1 MCTYYIYDRDAP
13 HAPLYI
19 HNTPTDSSLS
29 PSHSLS
35 LSLSILH
42 RLLHVSYILRYMGI
56 GQTDRHDQFHVIY
69 MFRIKCRY
77 GFFFYFFSHPLFI
90 PHSLHTWL
98 SRSFIRWFVTVCWTI
113 THRSKCGYY
122 IPTSL
127 QLPIY
132 INYTHT

>member
-1 MCTYYIYDRDAP
+1 MYTLYIYTYVCVRVCVIGTLRS
-13 HAPLYI
+13 PLYI

-29 PSHSLS
+29 LDSASPTSR
-35 LSLSILH
+35 I
-42 RLLHVSYILRYMGI
+42 VYIAVCMGI

-69 MFRIKCRY
+69 MFWIKCRC
-77 GFFFYFFSHPLFI
+77 GFFFLFFFSHSPFSCAF
-90 PHSLHTWL
+90 PYSY
-98 SRSFIRWFVTVCWTI
+98 IRRFVTVSWTI